1 MQQYI
6 RMVKRQKRIFFMK
19 IITTI
24 LFYLVGL
31 FQIFSQDGYWQQKID
46 YNINVDFDHL
56 NHQFDMDQQIV
67 YHNNSPDALSKVYM
81 HLYYN
86 AFQPG
91 SMMDVRS
98 RTISDPDSRVSD
110 RIAKLSENEI
120 GFQKILSI
128 KSRNSNLKFNEDGTI
143 LEILLDQPLKPGKKL
158 KLSIFCKSQIPIQIR
173 RTGRDNKENVAYSM
187 TQWYPKMCEYDNEG
201 WHSNPY
207 IGREFYGVWGDFNVI
222 VNIDSSFTLG
232 GTGILQNPNEIG
244 HGYQTKKTEIDSKI
258 NGKLKWHFRAE
269 NVHDF
274 AWAADPYFIHEKTFL
289 NNGTIIHFLH
299 KNDSLNNNWKK
310 LQPYAVKCFEYMND
324 NYGEYPYKQY
334 SIIQGGDGGMEYP
347 MCTLISAGGSFK
359 GLVSVTVHESIHSWF
374 QGLLATNESKYEW
387 MDEGFCTYAQY
398 EVLNFLYGNKI
409 LNPLSRQYKS
419 YARLAKSINN
429 EPLSTHADFYN
440 LNYVYGVNAY
450 NKGAIFLHQLG
461 YIIGSD
467 ILAVGMKKYFE
478 KWKFKH
484 PKPIDFKKIME
495 LESGLELDWY
505 FEQFTKTINNID
517 YSIVNVESIGTKSK
531 ILIKK
536 EGRMPMPIDIS
547 ILTDNS
553 DLYWY
558 NIPLRIMRGAKKNDM
573 IGDDFKVISD
583 WPWVYNY
590 YEFEVDIPVDSIKKI
605 QIDPSTRLADVNL
618 ENNTWIE
625 NKEKQDNPDIIFK
638 NKL

>member
-6 RMVKRQKRIFFMK
+6 RMVKHQKRIFFMK

-24 LFYLVGL
+24 LFYLIGL

-98 RTISDPDSRVSD
+98 RTIADPDSRVSD
-110 RIAKLSENEI
+110 RIANLSENEI
-120 GFQKILSI
+120 GFQKII
-128 KSRNSNLKFNEDGTI
+128 NVKSGNSNLRFNEDGTI

-244 HGYQTKKTEIDSKI
+244 HGYQTKKTEIDSKL

-274 AWAADPYFIHEKTFL
+274 AWAADPYFIHEKTSL

-310 LQPYAVKCFEYMND
+310 LQPYAVNCFEYMNEH
-324 NYGEYPYKQY
+324 YGEYPYKQY

-419 YARLAKSINN
+419 YARLAKSLIN

-467 ILAVGMKKYFE
+467 ILVVGMKKYFE

-505 FEQFTKTINNID
+505 FEQFTQTINNID
-517 YSIVNVESIGTKSK
+517 YSIVNVQSVGAKSK

-536 EGRMPMPIDIS
+536 EGKMPMPIDIS

-553 DLYWY
+553 DSYWY

-590 YEFEVDIPVDSIKKI
+590 YEFEVDIPVDRIKKI
-605 QIDPSTRLADVNL
+605 QIDPSGRLADIYL
-618 ENNTWIE
+618 ENNIWID
-625 NKEKQDNPDIIFK
+625 NKKMQDSTQIVFK